1 MAGTRGKRTRDEEP
15 VTAAA
20 PAGKASK
27 AAGKAP
33 AKPAKEEKAKPAG
46 KAAKKG
52 AAATAKADPNLF
64 TETLMDVCK
73 VLMGVCETV
82 MDEDEENFSIVSGK
96 DFKAHGAP
104 LLMLLP
110 QEARLPMMNIACMYM
125 EELDADP
132 YMWGDDSDSDDEDED
147 DEEIDEGDEE
157 MQEDEQAHMASL
169 AAEAIKWTE
178 EADGSDDEDDDD
190 EEDDEEDDD
199 LWSDLP
205 DTMKAAHFFPFKQF
219 FTQAEA
225 AALVKSAEEGGELY
239 DAMDAAYASW
249 RKAMEEEDDAIGEEG
264 EG

>member
-1 MAGTRGKRTRDEEP
+1 
-15 VTAAA
+15 
-20 PAGKASK
+20 
-27 AAGKAP
+27 
-33 AKPAKEEKAKPAG
+33 
-46 KAAKKG
+46 
-52 AAATAKADPNLF
+52 
-64 TETLMDVCK
+64 
-73 VLMGVCETV
+73 MGVCETV

-132 YMWGDDSDSDDEDED
+132 YMWGDDSDSDDDDDED

-178 EADGSDDEDDDD
+178 EADGSDDEDDDED
-190 EEDDEEDDD
+190 EEDEDDD

-239 DAMDAAYASW
+239 E
-249 RKAMEEEDDAIGEEG
+249 AMEEEDDAIGEEG
-264 EG
+264 EEGEEEGDEEENSDDEVDSE

>member
-15 VTAAA
+15 VKAAA
-20 PAGKASK
+20 PAAKASK

-33 AKPAKEEKAKPAG
+33 AKAKAEKAAPAAKAPKGAAPKKEEKAKPAG
-46 KAAKKG
+46 KAGKAAKKG
-52 AAATAKADPNLF
+52 GAATAKADPNLF

-132 YMWGDDSDSDDEDED
+132 YPRAG
-147 DEEIDEGDEE
+147 
-157 MQEDEQAHMASL
+157 
-169 AAEAIKWTE
+169 
-178 EADGSDDEDDDD
+178 
-190 EEDDEEDDD
+190 
-199 LWSDLP
+199 
-205 DTMKAAHFFPFKQF
+205 
-219 FTQAEA
+219 
-225 AALVKSAEEGGELY
+225 
-239 DAMDAAYASW
+239 
-249 RKAMEEEDDAIGEEG
+249 
-264 EG
+264 

>member
-1 MAGTRGKRTRDEEP
+1 
-15 VTAAA
+15 
-20 PAGKASK
+20 
-27 AAGKAP
+27 
-33 AKPAKEEKAKPAG
+33 
-46 KAAKKG
+46 
-52 AAATAKADPNLF
+52 
-64 TETLMDVCK
+64 
-73 VLMGVCETV
+73 

-132 YMWGDDSDSDDEDED
+132 YMWGDDSDSDDDDED

-178 EADGSDDEDDDD
+178 EADGSDDE
-190 EEDDEEDDD
+190 D

-249 RKAMEEEDDAIGEEG
+249 RKAMEVEDDAIGEEG
-264 EG
+264 DEEDDSDDEVDSEDDFAWAEQVPWKGEE

>member
-33 AKPAKEEKAKPAG
+33 AKAKAEKAAPTAKAPKGAAPKAAAAKPAKEEKTKPAG

-52 AAATAKADPNLF
+52 GAATAKADPNLF

-110 QEARLPMMNIACMYM
+110 QEARLPIMNIACMYM

-132 YMWGDDSDSDDEDED
+132 YPRAG
-147 DEEIDEGDEE
+147 
-157 MQEDEQAHMASL
+157 
-169 AAEAIKWTE
+169 
-178 EADGSDDEDDDD
+178 
-190 EEDDEEDDD
+190 
-199 LWSDLP
+199 
-205 DTMKAAHFFPFKQF
+205 
-219 FTQAEA
+219 
-225 AALVKSAEEGGELY
+225 
-239 DAMDAAYASW
+239 
-249 RKAMEEEDDAIGEEG
+249 
-264 EG
+264 

>member
-147 DEEIDEGDEE
+147 
-157 MQEDEQAHMASL
+157 EQAHMASL

-190 EEDDEEDDD
+190 EEDDEEDDA

-205 DTMKAAHFFPFKQF
+205 MTCGRTYTMKA
-219 FTQAEA
+219 
-225 AALVKSAEEGGELY
+225 
-239 DAMDAAYASW
+239 
-249 RKAMEEEDDAIGEEG
+249 
-264 EG
+264 

>member
-1 MAGTRGKRTRDEEP
+1 MAGTRGKRTRDKEP
-15 VTAAA
+15 VKAAA
-20 PAGKASK
+20 PAAKASK

-33 AKPAKEEKAKPAG
+33 VKAKAEKAAPAAKAPKAAAPKAAAAKPAKEEKAKPAGKAG

-147 DEEIDEGDEE
+147 DEEI
-157 MQEDEQAHMASL
+157 
-169 AAEAIKWTE
+169 
-178 EADGSDDEDDDD
+178 
-190 EEDDEEDDD
+190 
-199 LWSDLP
+199 
-205 DTMKAAHFFPFKQF
+205 
-219 FTQAEA
+219 
-225 AALVKSAEEGGELY
+225 
-239 DAMDAAYASW
+239 
-249 RKAMEEEDDAIGEEG
+249 
-264 EG
+264 

>member
-33 AKPAKEEKAKPAG
+33 AKAKPEKAAPAAKAPKGAAPKAAAAKPAKEEKAKPAG

-52 AAATAKADPNLF
+52 GAATAKADPNLF

-132 YMWGDDSDSDDEDED
+132 YMHAG
-147 DEEIDEGDEE
+147 
-157 MQEDEQAHMASL
+157 
-169 AAEAIKWTE
+169 
-178 EADGSDDEDDDD
+178 
-190 EEDDEEDDD
+190 
-199 LWSDLP
+199 
-205 DTMKAAHFFPFKQF
+205 
-219 FTQAEA
+219 
-225 AALVKSAEEGGELY
+225 
-239 DAMDAAYASW
+239 
-249 RKAMEEEDDAIGEEG
+249 
-264 EG
+264 

>member
-33 AKPAKEEKAKPAG
+33 AKAKAEKAAPAAKAPKGAAPKAAAAKPAREEKAKPAGKAG

-132 YMWGDDSDSDDEDED
+132 YPRAG
-147 DEEIDEGDEE
+147 
-157 MQEDEQAHMASL
+157 
-169 AAEAIKWTE
+169 
-178 EADGSDDEDDDD
+178 
-190 EEDDEEDDD
+190 
-199 LWSDLP
+199 
-205 DTMKAAHFFPFKQF
+205 
-219 FTQAEA
+219 
-225 AALVKSAEEGGELY
+225 
-239 DAMDAAYASW
+239 
-249 RKAMEEEDDAIGEEG
+249 
-264 EG
+264 

>member
-1 MAGTRGKRTRDEEP
+1 
-15 VTAAA
+15 
-20 PAGKASK
+20 
-27 AAGKAP
+27 
-33 AKPAKEEKAKPAG
+33 
-46 KAAKKG
+46 
-52 AAATAKADPNLF
+52 
-64 TETLMDVCK
+64 
-73 VLMGVCETV
+73 MGVCETV

-147 DEEIDEGDEE
+147 DEE
-157 MQEDEQAHMASL
+157 
-169 AAEAIKWTE
+169 
-178 EADGSDDEDDDD
+178 
-190 EEDDEEDDD
+190 DDEEDDD

-225 AALVKSAEEGGELY
+225 VALVKSAEEGGELY
-239 DAMDAAYASW
+239 DA
-249 RKAMEEEDDAIGEEG
+249 
-264 EG
+264 

>member
-15 VTAAA
+15 VKAAA
-20 PAGKASK
+20 PAAKASK

-33 AKPAKEEKAKPAG
+33 AKAKAEKAAPAAKAPKGAAPKAAAAKPAKEEKAKPAG

-52 AAATAKADPNLF
+52 GAATATADPNLF

-147 DEEIDEGDEE
+147 DEEI
-157 MQEDEQAHMASL
+157 
-169 AAEAIKWTE
+169 
-178 EADGSDDEDDDD
+178 
-190 EEDDEEDDD
+190 
-199 LWSDLP
+199 
-205 DTMKAAHFFPFKQF
+205 
-219 FTQAEA
+219 
-225 AALVKSAEEGGELY
+225 
-239 DAMDAAYASW
+239 
-249 RKAMEEEDDAIGEEG
+249 
-264 EG
+264 

>member
-33 AKPAKEEKAKPAG
+33 AKAKAEKAAPAAKTPKGAAPKAAAAKPAKEEKTKPAG

-52 AAATAKADPNLF
+52 GAATAKADPNLF

-132 YMWGDDSDSDDEDED
+132 YPRAG
-147 DEEIDEGDEE
+147 
-157 MQEDEQAHMASL
+157 
-169 AAEAIKWTE
+169 
-178 EADGSDDEDDDD
+178 
-190 EEDDEEDDD
+190 
-199 LWSDLP
+199 
-205 DTMKAAHFFPFKQF
+205 
-219 FTQAEA
+219 
-225 AALVKSAEEGGELY
+225 
-239 DAMDAAYASW
+239 
-249 RKAMEEEDDAIGEEG
+249 
-264 EG
+264 

>member
-15 VTAAA
+15 VKAAA
-20 PAGKASK
+20 PAAKASK

-33 AKPAKEEKAKPAG
+33 TKSAAATAKPAKEEKAKPAGKAG

-147 DEEIDEGDEE
+147 DEEND
-157 MQEDEQAHMASL
+157 
-169 AAEAIKWTE
+169 
-178 EADGSDDEDDDD
+178 
-190 EEDDEEDDD
+190 
-199 LWSDLP
+199 
-205 DTMKAAHFFPFKQF
+205 
-219 FTQAEA
+219 
-225 AALVKSAEEGGELY
+225 
-239 DAMDAAYASW
+239 
-249 RKAMEEEDDAIGEEG
+249 
-264 EG
+264 

>member
-27 AAGKAP
+27 AAGK
-33 AKPAKEEKAKPAG
+33 
-46 KAAKKG
+46 
-52 AAATAKADPNLF
+52 ATAKADPNLF

-125 EELDADP
+125 EDLDADP

-249 RKAMEEEDDAIGEEG
+249 RKAHTLCLGLG
-264 EG
+264 PRRG